1 MNKKALF
8 LLIVLDLLAIL
19 LISALLSLA
28 SYLLGYPII
37 PSFLISLVLV
47 IFIGLISNAVI
58 KNKKEQSLNLIEY
71 ETARLISNTS
81 LLVSCA
87 YCRAENSQIINLNG
101 DMTFNCVSC
110 KQPNKVTLSYGAIRM
125 TTPLNT
131 NIDLNDKLPPEQ
143 LPADL
148 VQSTE
153 QTPNQTIVN

>member
-101 DMTFNCVSC
+101 EHVWSIVEVNPPFSIS
-110 KQPNKVTLSYGAIRM
+110 SYDW
-125 TTPLNT
+125 
-131 NIDLNDKLPPEQ
+131 NIDSYFNYCKDAFQYLKL
-143 LPADL
+143 
-148 VQSTE
+148 S
-153 QTPNQTIVN
+153 